1 MAGICW
7 VRGEATPSG
16 RWTERAFVSN
26 YREAKH
32 ADNAWFTIGAA
43 LAALPTGYCAGLL
56 AAVALAGGPNFGQ
69 APLLTV
75 PLGLLAALAFAL
87 VPILPAR
94 TRFTSMAVAAIV
106 SVLLFVAV
114 RPTT

>member
-1 MAGICW
+1 MP
-7 VRGEATPSG
+7 T
-16 RWTERAFVSN
+16 
-26 YREAKH
+26 
-32 ADNAWFTIGAA
+32 NAWFTIGAA

-56 AAVALAGGPNFGQ
+56 AAVALAGGTNFGQ
-69 APLLTV
+69 APILTV

-106 SVLLFVAV
+106 SILIFVAV
-114 RPTT
+114 RPTA